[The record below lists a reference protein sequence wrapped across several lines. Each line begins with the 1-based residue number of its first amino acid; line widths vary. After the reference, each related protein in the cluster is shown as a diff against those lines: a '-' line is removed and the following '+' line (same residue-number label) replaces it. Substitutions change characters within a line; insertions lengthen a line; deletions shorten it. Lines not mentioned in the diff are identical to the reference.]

1 MRGDLAWLAE
11 LVNET
16 RCVCLH
22 GVMTS
27 RVIRGEGERNVRCF
41 LLLRKFASSLIGAQL
56 LSALGTM
63 GNCSSTRE
71 RLANIDLSTAK
82 GGMQAS
88 QTVGQGGPAA
98 KQDCFILK
106 ERCLAAGSPNRLP
119 PLAPQHVATLAC

>member
-1 MRGDLAWLAE
+1 MFA
-11 LVNET
+11 
-16 RCVCLH
+16 
-22 GVMTS
+22 
-27 RVIRGEGERNVRCF
+27 
-41 LLLRKFASSLIGAQL
+41 ASSCCASLQVQFVHTSGARL
-56 LSALGTM
+56 LSAPM
-63 GNCSSTRE
+63 GNCSSTRA

-88 QTVGQGGPAA
+88 QTVGQGGPTD

>member
-1 MRGDLAWLAE
+1 MAE

-27 RVIRGEGERNVRCF
+27 RVIPGEGGRNVRCF
-41 LLLRKFASSLIGAQL
+41 LLLRKFASSLAGRPAFV
-56 LSALGTM
+56 SALGTM

-119 PLAPQHVATLAC
+119 PLAPQHMATLAC

>member
-1 MRGDLAWLAE
+1 
-11 LVNET
+11 
-16 RCVCLH
+16 
-22 GVMTS
+22 MTS
-27 RVIRGEGERNVRCF
+27 RVARRGKETARNVRVLSTC
-41 LLLRKFASSLIGAQL
+41 LRKFASSIVHCIGAQL

-119 PLAPQHVATLAC
+119 PLAPQHMATLAC

>member
-1 MRGDLAWLAE
+1 MFA
-11 LVNET
+11 
-16 RCVCLH
+16 
-22 GVMTS
+22 
-27 RVIRGEGERNVRCF
+27 CF
-41 LLLRKFASSLIGAQL
+41 LHVCASLQVQL
-56 LSALGTM
+56 FTASAPSFCRHSAPM

>member
-1 MRGDLAWLAE
+1 MFA
-11 LVNET
+11 
-16 RCVCLH
+16 
-22 GVMTS
+22 
-27 RVIRGEGERNVRCF
+27 
-41 LLLRKFASSLIGAQL
+41 ASSCCASLQVHWSTCIGAQL

>member
-1 MRGDLAWLAE
+1 MFA
-11 LVNET
+11 
-16 RCVCLH
+16 
-22 GVMTS
+22 
-27 RVIRGEGERNVRCF
+27 
-41 LLLRKFASSLIGAQL
+41 ASSCCASLQVHHCTCIGAQL
-56 LSALGTM
+56 LSAPM